1 MISKNLRTLDLSDL
15 FVFIL
20 FFSQFCPM
28 FLTEFLRFSH
38 WVFDLKS
45 HIRQSVIVQKYFL
58 LIFSFHLLVMFLYLP
73 FCSPDHYQLLFFV
86 CLLDASV
93 PQVNVSHC
101 CSKAQA
107 TIFTLSKY
115 ILFNMIAWTVPV
127 YHYLA
132 LYRGLCV
139 PGGLCKIWTRHWTD
153 RVRLLNDFTCVIDM
167 HVH

>member
-1 MISKNLRTLDLSDL
+1 
-15 FVFIL
+15 
-20 FFSQFCPM
+20 M

-45 HIRQSVIVQKYFL
+45 HIRQPVN
-58 LIFSFHLLVMFLYLP
+58 IFSWFSHFICLLQNSVSVMFLYLP
-73 FCSPDHYQLLFFV
+73 SCSPLFIISCCFFV
-86 CLLDASV
+86 CLLEASV

-153 RVRLLNDFTCVIDM
+153 RVRLLNDLTCVIDM